1 MNKKRSVLIAMLGL
15 LLTAGAGSA
24 LAQNPNCPRA
34 NCPNAGQTC
43 PNPEC
48 PRGANAGKGGPAA
61 MNRGARR
68 GARMAA
74 GCPRANGANNPV
86 VQPKEEKKQ

>member
-1 MNKKRSVLIAMLGL
+1 MNNKRSFLIAMLGL

-34 NCPNAGQTC
+34 NCPNAGQNC
-43 PNPEC
+43 PNQQC
-48 PRGANAGKGGPAA
+48 PRTNAGKRGPA

-74 GCPRANGANNPV
+74 NCPRMAGASGNNSAVPPS
-86 VQPKEEKKQ
+86 QEKKQ